1 MKGIITI
8 AFIFVFQLINA
19 QSGIIIPR
27 YIKMPKDSVISKQII
42 SSLNGF
48 LLSAQENT
56 SANPYILPSQLIET
70 NILLD
75 EFKGIEKSRKF
86 KDEHF
91 FKPYLDNIVE
101 IDKDKYLIQISHIGA
116 KDSISY
122 LRSVFDIIAYRNN
135 DAFLF
140 SSPLIE
146 YTKSWKT
153 KNIGNIT
160 VHYKDRINEN
170 KVKDF
175 VKTQKQFDNMLNI
188 ENGRYDIYC
197 CSNANEVQKISGAEI
212 KLDYNG
218 RNNLSLSYNQN
229 QKTLM
234 ITTNFGEYFDDFDPH
249 DLFHWRAVK
258 AIPRETYNHYMVCG
272 CAYIYG
278 GSWGISWEE
287 IKEMFKTK
295 MLDNTKKDW
304 LKLYIERYNFGESR
318 EKHLLVTQFI
328 NALIIEKV
336 QNEKGDAGIIQLL
349 NTGSFRRNK
358 EQFFNNL
365 DKITGIN
372 EDNFNEKVSALVKNE
387 YGKK

>member
-1 MKGIITI
+1 MKIRYLTIIT
-8 AFIFVFQLINA
+8 FTLLSLFTEA
-19 QSGIIIPR
+19 QTEIIVPR
-27 YIKMPKDSVISKQII
+27 YVKMPKDSII
-42 SSLNGF
+42 KTQLLSSLNNF
-48 LLSAQENT
+48 LSLTQEKNDKNNYVMPT
-56 SANPYILPSQLIET
+56 QKVET
-70 NILLD
+70 FILLD
-75 EFKGIEKSRKF
+75 EFKGIEKSRRF

-101 IDKDKYLIQISHIGA
+101 IDSNKYLIQISHIGTN
-116 KDSISY
+116 DSIPY

-153 KNIGNIT
+153 KIIGNIT
-160 VHYKDRINEN
+160 IHFKDRINEN
-170 KVKDF
+170 KVKEF

-197 CSNANEVQKISGAEI
+197 CSNANEVQKISGTEI

-218 RNNLSLSYNQN
+218 RNNLSLTYNQN

-234 ITTNFGEYFDDFDPH
+234 ITNNFGEYFDYFDPH

-258 AIPRETYNHYMVCG
+258 SIPRETYNHYMVCG
-272 CAYIYG
+272 GAYIYG
-278 GSWGISWEE
+278 GSWGISWDE
-287 IKEMFKTK
+287 IKRMFKTK

-328 NALIIEKV
+328 NALIIEKT
-336 QNEKGDAGIIQLL
+336 QKEKGFSAVIKLL
-349 NTGSFRRNK
+349 SSGSYRKNK
-358 EQFFNNL
+358 EQFFDKLN
-365 DKITGIN
+365 KITGIN
-372 EDNFNEKVSALVKNE
+372 ENNFNEKVEELLQKL
-387 YGKK
+387 